1 MALSRSVV
9 TNALRSFE
17 PLPELPLP
25 DSPAPATEAIA
36 KTATTVITAPAR
48 RPPRPHNAFE
58 RASPREPRPQRA
70 FERSSLFARCRIS
83 PFLSPSVFRAGCAEP
98 QIHMKPA
105 ERKARGQRVP
115 PPEGSEP

>member
-1 MALSRSVV
+1 MALRRSGA
-9 TNALRSFE
+9 TYDLSSPDLKFPR
-17 PLPELPLP
+17 PLELSLP

-70 FERSSLFARCRIS
+70 FERSLFARCRID
-83 PFLSPSVFRAGCAEP
+83 PSLLLPYSV
-98 QIHMKPA
+98 QD
-105 ERKARGQRVP
+105 ARSRRYT
-115 PPEGSEP
+115 